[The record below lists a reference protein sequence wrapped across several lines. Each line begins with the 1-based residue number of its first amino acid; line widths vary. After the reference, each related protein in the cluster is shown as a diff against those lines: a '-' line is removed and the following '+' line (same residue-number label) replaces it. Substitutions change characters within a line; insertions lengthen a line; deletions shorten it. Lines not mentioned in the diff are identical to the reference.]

1 MLYYFIMI
9 PKPSPKSTLYCL
21 VSLMCVIVK
30 MIRHTN
36 TKNKSNSKF
45 LLQHQYVNIISQFQ
59 LQIKLLTIMQTWRK
73 PLSYPE
79 IISSLEEKKICA
91 SIFSDMQKDFE
102 MWKDG
107 PLNKIKLI
115 GLASNESKKPET
127 SLCKLHLLQGAV

>member
-1 MLYYFIMI
+1 
-9 PKPSPKSTLYCL
+9 
-21 VSLMCVIVK
+21 MCVIVK

-115 GLASNESKKPET
+115 GLDSN
-127 SLCKLHLLQGAV
+127 